1 MVWLSLDINYS
12 KCQTTTYD
20 SDNSSKKYDS
30 DKNGIT
36 SYTILNNQLVKKIS

>member
-1 MVWLSLDINYS
+1 MIAIILQ
-12 KCQTTTYD
+12 KT
-20 SDNSSKKYDS
+20 YDS